1 MHPDFRGICGWI
13 RRMKTQK
20 DVQYLTIETNGSG
33 VLKYADWFT
42 DPGYFDRVFIT
53 HYVKDKIYPGN
64 YDNTEVIEWAKSHIG
79 DRLITEE
86 PVEHTRGHDKL
97 VQLGGPFAKS
107 PESYEPPCSKFWD
120 PGLPCGWYDG
130 LLYPCCVSVGID
142 RKLGIPVTED
152 WRQRI
157 THLPMGCERCCY
169 KGT

>member
-1 MHPDFRGICGWI
+1 MHPEFRRICGWI
-13 RRMKTQK
+13 GAMKIQK

-33 VLKYADWFT
+33 VLKYADLFT

-53 HYVKDKIYPGN
+53 HYVKDKIYPDN
-64 YDNTEVIEWAKSHIG
+64 YDNTEVIEWAKSNIG

-107 PESYEPPCSKFWD
+107 SENYEPPCSKFWD